1 MGYRLAM
8 SDEIRDWLTDLRSAD
23 PSAARLVGEALT
35 ALISGGA
42 SLGPPL
48 VTPVTTYRRP
58 VVLADALDSTY
69 QVCLEKLQFV
79 RRRVAEAATNAKQL
93 HNEITA
99 LGAADD
105 PADHDRLAELRRRL
119 AAAEET
125 EAKQT
130 IQSQRL
136 QGMVDAFRTR
146 KEVLK
151 ARYAAAEAEQRV
163 QQILDQFDA
172 EAGLDDTPGHGAVP
186 EAAVGVGEPAEGAG
200 DLAGDRPAGTDA
212 GTPVAAG
219 TPSAATPPT
228 SADDG
233 ASAAADI
240 PSAAPSVG
248 TSAAASG
255 RPASGPGTS
264 AAFAG
269 TSAGPAGN
277 VPAAES
283 EIAQIEREIEREIKQ
298 VLSPVPEAP
307 RVGAAPPAELLELR
321 PGAPGDNGIRV
332 LFGVE
337 PPGTALLISV
347 LEGGEALRDHYDE
360 AVELSADVLREVR
373 AGEAPEAAARVFAI
387 PDEFLGEFFPGDADR
402 VSAAAADLIAR
413 NRGRTL
419 EAERSRLGLSQ
430 AQVAERM
437 STTREQVEAIERAE
451 PGATDV
457 GTLAAYVRALGG
469 RLEIIADFG
478 GERVPLRGPTD
489 PAS

>member
-35 ALISGGA
+35 ALASGGA

-48 VTPVTTYRRP
+48 VTPVTVNRRP
-58 VVLADALDSTY
+58 ATLAGTLDGTY
-69 QVCLEKLQFV
+69 QVLLEKMQV
-79 RRRVAEAATNAKQL
+79 IRRRVADASAEVMRLRT
-93 HNEITA
+93 EITM
-99 LGAADD
+99 LEAADD
-105 PADHDRLAELRRRL
+105 PAKHDELARLRGVLAE
-119 AAAEET
+119 AAEKET
-125 EAKQT
+125 DLT
-130 IQSQRL
+130 TQSERL
-136 QGMVDAFRTR
+136 RYRIDGFRAR
-146 KEVLK
+146 KETLK
-151 ARYAAAEAEQRV
+151 ASYVAAEAGQRV
-163 QQILDQFDA
+163 QELLDQFDA
-172 EAGLDDTPGHGAVP
+172 VNGQDDAPGQSAGSG
-186 EAAVGVGEPAEGAG
+186 AAVEAEEPAEAAAGGPAEAMAEGAPT
-200 DLAGDRPAGTDA
+200 AAVDRPA
-212 GTPVAAG
+212 AA
-219 TPSAATPPT
+219 
-228 SADDG
+228 
-233 ASAAADI
+233 
-240 PSAAPSVG
+240 G
-248 TSAAASG
+248 TSAAAVEPSAGSG
-255 RPASGPGTS
+255 AAAAGVEPS
-264 AAFAG
+264 AAAG
-269 TSAGPAGN
+269 ASAAGVEPPGDPAAIAA
-277 VPAAES
+277 AAES

-307 RVGAAPPAELLELR
+307 RVGAAAPAELLELR

-373 AGEAPEAAARVFAI
+373 AGEAPEAAARVFAT

-437 STTREQVEAIERAE
+437 GTTREQVEAIERAE